1 MKCNAVDMG
10 IKIRHVLAREEE
22 YIHISLYL
30 VSIKCPR
37 LDTNNEKEQIY
48 LRTRTLRHNDRG
60 GVSCVH
66 SRRGETLD
74 TTESVSSGKRLFKQT
89 AGSLPTAN

>member
-22 YIHISLYL
+22 YTHISLYQ
-30 VSIKCPR
+30 VSR
-37 LDTNNEKEQIY
+37 LDTNDEKEQIY

-74 TTESVSSGKRLFKQT
+74 KTESVSSGKRLFKQT

>member
-1 MKCNAVDMG
+1 MG
-10 IKIRHVLAREEE
+10 IKIRHVPAREEE
-22 YIHISLYL
+22 YIHISLYQ
-30 VSIKCPR
+30 VSR

>member
-22 YIHISLYL
+22 YIHISLYQ
-30 VSIKCPR
+30 VSR
-37 LDTNNEKEQIY
+37 LDTNDEKEQIY

>member
-1 MKCNAVDMG
+1 M
-10 IKIRHVLAREEE
+10 IRRSK
-22 YIHISLYL
+22 YIYALEHCDTMIVAEFR
-30 VSIKCPR
+30 VS
-37 LDTNNEKEQIY
+37 T
-48 LRTRTLRHNDRG
+48 
-60 GVSCVH
+60 VSVH

>member
-22 YIHISLYL
+22 YIHISLYQ
-30 VSIKCPR
+30 VSR

-60 GVSCVH
+60 GVSCVR

>member
-1 MKCNAVDMG
+1 MPEKRSILTFLC
-10 IKIRHVLAREEE
+10 IKYPDLIQMIRRSK
-22 YIHISLYL
+22 YIYALEHCDTMI
-30 VSIKCPR
+30 VS
-37 LDTNNEKEQIY
+37 T
-48 LRTRTLRHNDRG
+48 
-60 GVSCVH
+60 VSVH

>member
-1 MKCNAVDMG
+1 MG

-22 YIHISLYL
+22 YIHISLYQ
-30 VSIKCPR
+30 VSR

-60 GVSCVH
+60 GVSCVR